1 MKSKKIDKLRYE
13 DYDGI
18 QVCLNIFQFLE
29 LLNIKCA
36 SDPAEEFECVMEEF
50 CEECRVIKD
59 DCDCRGQHDY
69 DHDRDYDDGDRAYDA
84 WKDSQLEEKANN
96 EN

>member
-18 QVCLNIFQFLE
+18 ESCLNFFLFLE
-29 LLNIKCA
+29 LFNIKSA

-50 CEECRVIKD
+50 CPECKVIKD

-69 DHDRDYDDGDRAYDA
+69 DHGDSDRAYDE
-84 WKDSQLEEKANN
+84 WKDRQIEEKYDKEFNN
-96 EN
+96 ED